1 MEGILKMIT
10 ESGTAGYAIVVFSV
24 VALGL
29 MLDRIKALFIDL
41 NLKSDSFMKQ
51 LHSLLIA
58 DQIEEAVTF
67 CEANKKKP
75 MAHIIKSVLD
85 RADRD
90 EESMKKSFEIAF
102 TEVMPVVT
110 KRLGYLAMLSNVVTL
125 LGLLGTITGLI
136 DAFKAVASADPS
148 QKQEML
154 AAGISVAMNT
164 TAMGL
169 TAAIPIMISF
179 SILNAKK
186 DGILTDCAEN
196 GSKVLDLLTS
206 RIYRSDDSSNQAS
219 AKKAA

>member
-1 MEGILKMIT
+1 MENLLKTIID
-10 ESGTAGYAIVVFSV
+10 SGSAGYAIVVFAV
-24 VALGL
+24 IALGL
-29 MLDRIKALFIDL
+29 GLERAKALFIDY
-41 NLKSDSFMKQ
+41 NIKADSFMKQ
-51 LHSLLIA
+51 LNSLLIA
-58 DQIEEAVTF
+58 DQVEEAVTF
-67 CEANKKKP
+67 CEANSKKP

-102 TEVMPVVT
+102 TEVMPDVT

-136 DAFKAVASADPS
+136 QAFKAVAYADPS
-148 QKQEML
+148 QKQTLL
-154 AAGISVAMNT
+154 AEGISVAMNT

-169 TAAIPIMISF
+169 TAAIPIMIAF

-186 DGILTDCAEN
+186 DSILTQCAEN

-206 RIYRSDDSSNQAS
+206 RIYRSEDTNSAS
-219 AKKAA
+219 KAA

>member
-1 MEGILKMIT
+1 MDSILKMIVD
-10 ESGTAGYAIVVFSV
+10 SGFAGYAIVGFSV

-29 MLDRIKALFIDL
+29 TIDRVKALYIDYS
-41 NLKSDSFMKQ
+41 LKSDSFMKQ
-51 LHSLLIA
+51 LNSLLLA

-102 TEVMPVVT
+102 TEVMPKVT

-136 DAFKAVASADPS
+136 QAFKAVAYADPS
-148 QKQEML
+148 QKQTLL
-154 AAGISVAMNT
+154 AEGISVAMNT

-169 TAAIPIMISF
+169 TAAIPIMIAFSF
-179 SILNAKK
+179 LNARK
-186 DGILTDCAEN
+186 DKILTDCAEN
-196 GSKVLDLLTS
+196 GSKILDLLTS
-206 RIYRSDDSSNQAS
+206 RIYRETES
-219 AKKAA
+219 KKEAA

>member
-1 MEGILKMIT
+1 
-10 ESGTAGYAIVVFSV
+10 
-24 VALGL
+24 
-29 MLDRIKALFIDL
+29 
-41 NLKSDSFMKQ
+41 
-51 LHSLLIA
+51 
-58 DQIEEAVTF
+58 
-67 CEANKKKP
+67 

-102 TEVMPVVT
+102 TEVMPTVT

-136 DAFKAVASADPS
+136 QAFKAVASADPS

-169 TAAIPIMISF
+169 TAAIPIMIAF
-179 SILNAKK
+179 SVLNAKK
-186 DGILTDCAEN
+186 DSILTDCAEN

-206 RIYRSDDSSNQAS
+206 RIYRSEDNAQA
-219 AKKAA
+219 ATKQAA

>member
-1 MEGILKMIT
+1 MDSILKMIG
-10 ESGTAGYAIVVFSV
+10 ESGTAGYAIVGFSV

-29 MLDRIKALFIDL
+29 MLDRIKSLFIDL

-102 TEVMPVVT
+102 TEVMPTVT

-136 DAFKAVASADPS
+136 QAFKAVASADPS

-169 TAAIPIMISF
+169 TAAIPIMIAF
-179 SILNAKK
+179 SVLNAKK
-186 DGILTDCAEN
+186 DSILTDCAEN

-206 RIYRSDDSSNQAS
+206 RIYRSEDNAQA
-219 AKKAA
+219 ATKQAA

>member
-1 MEGILKMIT
+1 MDSILKMISD
-10 ESGTAGYAIVVFSV
+10 SGTAGYAIVAFAV

-29 MLDRIKALFIDL
+29 SLERIKALFIDL

-102 TEVMPVVT
+102 TEVMPKVT

-136 DAFKAVASADPS
+136 QAFKAVASADPS

-169 TAAIPIMISF
+169 SCAIPIMITF

-186 DGILTDCAEN
+186 DSILTDCAEN

-206 RIYRSDDSSNQAS
+206 RIYRSDESAAS
-219 AKKAA
+219 KTKAA